1 VFIFSS
7 RELGVDVI
15 EFDCQITKDGKV
27 VVSHDNNLSRLA
39 GVNRLIS
46 DLNYNVSLIKIV
58 FFFVRQN
65 YFRLLKKQNKGIT
78 SIIRKLLH
86 RTLLN
91 KANQQTRLV

>member
-58 FFFVRQN
+58 FFLFDKIN
-65 YFRLLKKQNKGIT
+65 FNLKKQNKGIT